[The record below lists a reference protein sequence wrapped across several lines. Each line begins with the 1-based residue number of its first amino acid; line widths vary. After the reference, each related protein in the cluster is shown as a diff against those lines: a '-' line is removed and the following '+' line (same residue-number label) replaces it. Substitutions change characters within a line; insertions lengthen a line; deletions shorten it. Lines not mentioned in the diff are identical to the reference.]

1 MFAACFV
8 QRKKGNRMFSSFRFT
23 RLLLGLLLAAL
34 LGVSVSAI
42 HTRPALASGA
52 CPPENVLNSDT
63 KVQTVGI
70 PTGSYVI
77 TVHTVLWGLY
87 CGDLG
92 GETTVTLSQCETT
105 TLSGCTDTGTA
116 TTYVVGSNGTKYE
129 LTSAS
134 FTLSAP
140 FLGSSPS
147 MSVFTPS
154 GSPSCGAAGGTYA
167 GSGGEHI
174 LSGSAQRCL

>member
-1 MFAACFV
+1 MFISHRSA
-8 QRKKGNRMFSSFRFT
+8 
-23 RLLLGLLLAAL
+23 RLLLAL
-34 LGVSVSAI
+34 LVAVLLGLSVSAL
-42 HTRPALASGA
+42 HARPALASGA
-52 CPPENVLNSDT
+52 CPPETVLNSDT

-77 TVHTVLWGLY
+77 TVHTVLWFLY

-92 GETTVTLSQCETT
+92 AETTVTLSQCETT

-116 TTYVVGSNGTKYE
+116 TTYVVGSDGAKYGT
-129 LTSAS
+129 TSTL

-147 MSVFTPS
+147 MSVFTPYV
-154 GSPSCGAAGGTYA
+154 SPNCGAAGGSYA